1 MENQKASFYL
11 FFLKP
16 CKLFQTVTFVFRN
29 NNKKQLH
36 KKINNTK
43 ILENQAIVL
52 HLSLKKIYL
61 EFNFLL
67 LYLLML
73 KTLTIAWMSR
83 VTISK
88 KSSQW
93 LLKVM
98 FRNYGRSF

>member
-1 MENQKASFYL
+1 MYHESIAFNYITEQSFLKFLQFVLENQKASFSL

-73 KTLTIAWMSR
+73 KTLTIA
-83 VTISK
+83 
-88 KSSQW
+88 
-93 LLKVM
+93 
-98 FRNYGRSF
+98 